1 MEQGIFAGLKVLD
14 CASFIA
20 APAAATVLSDFGA
33 DVIKIE
39 PPGAGDP
46 YRNLPN
52 LPGYPTGE
60 HNFAWL
66 LEARN
71 KKSLALDLSKPE
83 AQAVLYKLVEQAD
96 VFITNMPPPVRSK
109 LGITYDHLAHL
120 NERLIY
126 ASFTGYGE
134 KGEEANKPG
143 FDSNAYWARSGLMDL
158 VRADTDTTPARSVA
172 GMGDHPCAMAL
183 YSAIV
188 TALYQRERTGKGS
201 HVASNL
207 MANGVWAASVLAQA
221 KLCGAKFGE
230 RRPRERALNAVT
242 NHYQCKDGRWI
253 ILSLLNEERQW
264 PTLARCMDRAELIN
278 DPRFATKPDRHARSI
293 ELIKIFDETFA
304 TRDLAEWR
312 KILDGN
318 GLVFGV
324 VGILDDIPND
334 KQMLDN
340 EVLVP
345 FENDTMMT
353 ISSPIW
359 IDGTKKVQPRKPPG
373 VGEHSDEILRGA
385 GYDEAAIKQLRSTG
399 RGGLAARALR
409 ANEPV
414 IASAAKQSRIPPRMH
429 SLDCFAAFAMTTW
442 NDLAMII
449 DSEFR
454 RLVRCHAQL
463 SPALLPRIRQQL
475 QAGADADAL
484 RRELRA
490 GLDRLRRRHHP
501 YAGVA
506 ANGERDG
513 RDPGARGRRREDDA
527 DRADPA
533 QARGP
538 VRPLRR
544 RHGGGEV
551 RAAALA
557 VLGQPQAHRL
567 HGDLP
572 LHADVHPE
580 W

>member
-1 MEQGIFAGLKVLD
+1 MQRCCPAGSSCIAPPRWAKWRLNGIGHSDDPDKSNKRHGAAPRWIKGIFDGLKVLD

-52 LPGYPTGE
+52 LPGYPHSE
-60 HNFAWL
+60 HNFAWM

-83 AQAVLYKLVEQAD
+83 GQAVLHRLAAQAD
-96 VFITNMPPPVRSK
+96 VFITNYPPQVRER
-109 LGITYDHLAHL
+109 LGITHAHLAPQ

-158 VRADTDTTPARSVA
+158 VRADEHTTPARSIA
-172 GMGDHPCAMAL
+172 GMGDHPCAMAF

-188 TALYQRERTGKGS
+188 TALYKRERTGKGS
-201 HVASNL
+201 HVSSNL

-221 KLCGAKFGE
+221 KLVGAKFGE

-242 NHYQCKDGRWI
+242 NHYQCKDGRWL
-253 ILSLLNEERQW
+253 ILSLLNEDRQW
-264 PTLARCMDRAELIN
+264 PTLARCLGREDLVT
-278 DPRFATKPDRHARSI
+278 DPRFEAKKERHARSI
-293 ELIKIFDETFA
+293 ELIKIFDEVFA

-334 KQMLDN
+334 QQMIDN

-345 FENDTMMT
+345 FENDTMLT

-359 IDGTKKVQPRKPPG
+359 VDGSKKVQPRKPPG
-373 VGEHSDEILRGA
+373 IGEHSDEILRNA
-385 GYDEAAIKQLRSTG
+385 GYDEAAIGK
-399 RGGLAARALR
+399 LR
-409 ANEPV
+409 A
-414 IASAAKQSRIPPRMH
+414 S
-429 SLDCFAAFAMTTW
+429 
-442 NDLAMII
+442 
-449 DSEFR
+449 
-454 RLVRCHAQL
+454 
-463 SPALLPRIRQQL
+463 
-475 QAGADADAL
+475 GA
-484 RRELRA
+484 
-490 GLDRLRRRHHP
+490 
-501 YAGVA
+501 VA
-506 ANGERDG
+506 
-513 RDPGARGRRREDDA
+513 
-527 DRADPA
+527 
-533 QARGP
+533 
-538 VRPLRR
+538 
-544 RHGGGEV
+544 
-551 RAAALA
+551 
-557 VLGQPQAHRL
+557 
-567 HGDLP
+567 
-572 LHADVHPE
+572 
-580 W
+580 

>member
-1 MEQGIFAGLKVLD
+1 MEKGIFEGLKVLD

-52 LPGYPTGE
+52 LPGYPHSE

-83 AQAVLYKLVEQAD
+83 GQAVLHRLAAQAD
-96 VFITNMPPPVRSK
+96 VFITNYPPQVRER
-109 LGITYDHLAHL
+109 LGITHAHLAPH

-158 VRADTDTTPARSVA
+158 VRADERTTPARSIA
-172 GMGDHPCAMAL
+172 GMGDHPCAMAF
-183 YSAIV
+183 YGAIV
-188 TALYQRERTGKGS
+188 TALYKRERTGKGS
-201 HVASNL
+201 HVSSNL

-221 KLCGAKFGE
+221 KLVGAKFGE

-242 NHYQCKDGRWI
+242 NHYQCKDGRWL
-253 ILSLLNEERQW
+253 ILSLLNEDRQW
-264 PTLARCMDRAELIN
+264 PTLARCLGREDLVTDA
-278 DPRFATKPDRHARSI
+278 RFETRKDRHARSV

-334 KQMLDN
+334 KQMIEN

-345 FENDTMMT
+345 FENDTMLT

-359 IDGTKKVQPRKPPG
+359 VDGSRKVQPRKPPG
-373 VGEHSDEILRGA
+373 LGEHSDEILRNA
-385 GYDEAAIKQLRSTG
+385 GYDETAIGK
-399 RGGLAARALR
+399 LR
-409 ANEPV
+409 A
-414 IASAAKQSRIPPRMH
+414 
-429 SLDCFAAFAMTTW
+429 
-442 NDLAMII
+442 
-449 DSEFR
+449 
-454 RLVRCHAQL
+454 
-463 SPALLPRIRQQL
+463 
-475 QAGADADAL
+475 AGA
-484 RRELRA
+484 
-490 GLDRLRRRHHP
+490 
-501 YAGVA
+501 VA
-506 ANGERDG
+506 
-513 RDPGARGRRREDDA
+513 
-527 DRADPA
+527 
-533 QARGP
+533 
-538 VRPLRR
+538 
-544 RHGGGEV
+544 
-551 RAAALA
+551 
-557 VLGQPQAHRL
+557 
-567 HGDLP
+567 
-572 LHADVHPE
+572 
-580 W
+580 

>member
-1 MEQGIFAGLKVLD
+1 MEKGIFDGLKVLD

-39 PPGAGDP
+39 PPGTGDP

-52 LPGYPTGE
+52 LPGYPHSE

-83 AQAVLYKLVEQAD
+83 AQAVLYRLVEEAD
-96 VFITNMPPPVRSK
+96 VFITNMPPPVRAK

-120 NERLIY
+120 NDRLIY

-188 TALYQRERTGKGS
+188 TALYQREKTGKGS

-230 RRPRERALNAVT
+230 RRPRERALNAVA
-242 NHYQCKDGRWI
+242 NHYQCKDGRWL
-253 ILSLLNEERQW
+253 ILSLLSEEKQW
-264 PTLARCMDRAELIN
+264 PILAKCLGREDLIN
-278 DPRFATKPDRHARSI
+278 DPRFATKPDRHASSI

-304 TRDLAEWR
+304 TKDLAEWR

-318 GLVFGV
+318 GLVFGI

-345 FENDTMMT
+345 FENDTMLT
-353 ISSPIW
+353 INSPIW

-385 GYDEAAIKQLRSTG
+385 GYDEAAIKQLRGS
-399 RGGLAARALR
+399 
-409 ANEPV
+409 
-414 IASAAKQSRIPPRMH
+414 
-429 SLDCFAAFAMTTW
+429 
-442 NDLAMII
+442 
-449 DSEFR
+449 
-454 RLVRCHAQL
+454 
-463 SPALLPRIRQQL
+463 
-475 QAGADADAL
+475 GAV
-484 RRELRA
+484 
-490 GLDRLRRRHHP
+490 G
-501 YAGVA
+501 
-506 ANGERDG
+506 
-513 RDPGARGRRREDDA
+513 
-527 DRADPA
+527 
-533 QARGP
+533 
-538 VRPLRR
+538 
-544 RHGGGEV
+544 
-551 RAAALA
+551 
-557 VLGQPQAHRL
+557 
-567 HGDLP
+567 
-572 LHADVHPE
+572 
-580 W
+580 

>member
-1 MEQGIFAGLKVLD
+1 MEQGIFAGLRVLD

-83 AQAVLYKLVEQAD
+83 GQAVLYRLVEQAD
-96 VFITNMPPPVRSK
+96 VFITNMPPPVRGR

-120 NERLIY
+120 NDRLIY

-158 VRADTDTTPARSVA
+158 VRADIDTTPARSVA

-188 TALYQRERTGKGS
+188 TALYQREKTGKGS

-230 RRPRERALNAVT
+230 RRPRERALNAVA
-242 NHYQCKDGRWI
+242 NHYQCRDGRWL
-253 ILSLLNEERQW
+253 ILSLLSEEKQF
-264 PTLARCMDRAELIN
+264 PTLAKCLGREDLIT

-304 TRDLAEWR
+304 TKDLAEWR

-318 GLVFGV
+318 GLVFGI

-345 FENDTMMT
+345 FENDTMLT
-353 ISSPIW
+353 INSPIW

-385 GYDEAAIKQLRSTG
+385 GYDEAAIKQLRS
-399 RGGLAARALR
+399 
-409 ANEPV
+409 
-414 IASAAKQSRIPPRMH
+414 K
-429 SLDCFAAFAMTTW
+429 
-442 NDLAMII
+442 
-449 DSEFR
+449 
-454 RLVRCHAQL
+454 
-463 SPALLPRIRQQL
+463 
-475 QAGADADAL
+475 GAV
-484 RRELRA
+484 
-490 GLDRLRRRHHP
+490 G
-501 YAGVA
+501 
-506 ANGERDG
+506 
-513 RDPGARGRRREDDA
+513 
-527 DRADPA
+527 
-533 QARGP
+533 
-538 VRPLRR
+538 
-544 RHGGGEV
+544 
-551 RAAALA
+551 
-557 VLGQPQAHRL
+557 
-567 HGDLP
+567 
-572 LHADVHPE
+572 
-580 W
+580 